1 MHFNSTTVSHNN
13 LYKPTCKYT
22 LIISLFPCCH
32 YWRIMMAV
40 GGGQL
45 CDLTVGNMSNS
56 VYNVQTSANAD
67 VRAASNR

>member
-1 MHFNSTTVSHNN
+1 
-13 LYKPTCKYT
+13 
-22 LIISLFPCCH
+22 
-32 YWRIMMAV
+32 MAV